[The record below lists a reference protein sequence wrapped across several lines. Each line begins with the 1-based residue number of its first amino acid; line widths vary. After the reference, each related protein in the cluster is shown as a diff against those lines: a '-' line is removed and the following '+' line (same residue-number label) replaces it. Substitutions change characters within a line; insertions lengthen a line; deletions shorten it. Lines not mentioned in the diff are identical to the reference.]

1 MHRKTFL
8 KNTAILS
15 ASLSCFGLWSACDST
30 KKQTTKGELQNLDTL
45 DLANLINQKK
55 LSPKELLLS
64 TIQRIETLDTKIG
77 AVTIRDFEAALK
89 RADTI
94 DTSLP
99 FAGIPLLLKDGT
111 DFGKVIRPHSSRFFK
126 NYPSQGKSPIV
137 KKYEA
142 LGFNFIGYSKTP
154 EFNNMAGSTEPL
166 FSSPCRNPW
175 NLNKSVGGSSG
186 GAAAAIAAGYVPMA
200 HGTDGGGSLRIPA
213 STCGVFGFA
222 PSQYRML
229 SGQLDGKHNLFTRHH
244 ALSRSVRDNA
254 MLFYHTQGD
263 APKKGLQH
271 LPLVQG
277 ASKKRLK
284 IGLLEKGALQIP
296 LQSSIREGLEKSAQ
310 LLQNL
315 GHTVEKFALDID
327 GDEFFKS
334 YFILFGAKMKALINA
349 VEKATGQTAEASN
362 LLEPLTTG
370 MARDLEQYTATDQ
383 QNALT
388 YMADLKIK
396 IQTVYSNYDILMSP
410 VTAMM
415 TPEIGALKPDKP
427 YDYLYEKNIA
437 YMEYTVLQNM
447 TDSPAMSVP
456 LHWTTDKLPVGI
468 QFAAA
473 MGQENRLFEL
483 AFELEA
489 AQPWKDRR
497 PVI

>member
-1 MHRKTFL
+1 MNRKTFL
-8 KNTAILS
+8 KNSAIFS
-15 ASLSCFGLWSACDST
+15 AGLSCFGGWSACNSSKNKTEESD
-30 KKQTTKGELQNLDTL
+30 LQKIDTL
-45 DLANLINQKK
+45 DLVSLIHQKK

-64 TIQRIETLDTKIG
+64 TIERIEALDKKIG
-77 AVTIRDFEAALK
+77 AITIRDFEAALK

-166 FSSPCRNPW
+166 FSTPCRNPW

-186 GAAAAIAAGYVPMA
+186 GAAAAIAAAYVPMA

-213 STCGVFGFA
+213 SACGIFGFA

-229 SGQLDGKHNLFTRHH
+229 SGQLDGEHNLFTRHH
-244 ALSRSVRDNA
+244 ALSRTVRDNA
-254 MLFYHTQGD
+254 TLFYHTQTD
-263 APKKGLQH
+263 APKEGLRH
-271 LPLVQG
+271 LSLVKG

-284 IGLLEKGALQIP
+284 IGLLEKGAMQIP
-296 LQSSIREGLEKSAQ
+296 LQSDIRAGLEKSAQ
-310 LLQNL
+310 LLQSL
-315 GHTVEKFALDID
+315 GHTVEPFTLDID

-349 VEKATGQTAEASN
+349 VEKATGQTAETSK

-370 MARDLEQYTATDQ
+370 MARDLEQYTATDR
-383 QNALT
+383 QNALN
-388 YMADLKIK
+388 YMTVLKRK
-396 IQTVYSNYDILMSP
+396 IQTVFSNYDLLMSP

-415 TPEIGALKPDKP
+415 TPEIGQLKPNKS
-427 YDYLYEKNIA
+427 YAYLYEKNIA
-437 YMEYTVLQNM
+437 FMDYTVLQNM

-456 LHWTTDKLPVGI
+456 LHWTADNLPVGI

-473 MGQENRLFEL
+473 IGQENRLFEL

-489 AQPWKDRR
+489 AQPWKDKRS
-497 PVI
+497 II